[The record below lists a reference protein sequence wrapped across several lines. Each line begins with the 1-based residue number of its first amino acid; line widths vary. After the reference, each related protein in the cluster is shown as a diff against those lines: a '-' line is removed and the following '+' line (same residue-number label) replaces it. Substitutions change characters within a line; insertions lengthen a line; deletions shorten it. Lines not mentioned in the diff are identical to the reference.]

1 MHSPAIDQADPANWQ
16 TGVPPDGLEID
27 FDANNERRP
36 DGNDYGPYPEEA
48 PSLYASDI
56 GADEWDKDFGCR
68 VTFSPPGRTAQAGET
83 VIYTVAIT
91 NTGRLAGEVWHYYT
105 DTLTVTLE
113 GSSQGWAELE
123 GGPEQSFTLGGRE
136 AVHRVVT
143 VTVPADA
150 TTALQEQTT
159 IRCTSVSHPAATA
172 TGSAI
177 TRVGLDGGVLVEP
190 DHDASAR
197 PGEVLTFTHRV
208 TNVGNQT
215 DDFALT
221 ANGGPRHATA
231 ALVTE
236 AGAIYAD
243 RNARARRPTPYCC
256 ACASWK
262 RRRRPTRPAGSWR
275 ARPPT
280 RRSRGGAQYHRHRV
294 HQRHALRGRRRSTT
308 PTADPQNPC
317 ATIDHA
323 IAQATDGD
331 AILVA
336 AGSYTPSLSINR

>member
-1 MHSPAIDQADPANWQ
+1 EAPGGSGGAIYSPGSLTLNSTIVYANSAQQHGGVVATAPAQSHNLFFANRPNDASFPLASGTLEQDPLMWGAYSLDVNSPAIDQADPDNWQ
-16 TGVPPDGLEID
+16 TGVPPDNLKID
-27 FDANNERRP
+27 FDANNEQRP

-68 VTFSPPGRTAQAGET
+68 VTFSPPGRTVQAGDT
-83 VIYTVAIT
+83 VTYTVAIT

-197 PGEVLTFTHRV
+197 PGEVLT
-208 TNVGNQT
+208 
-215 DDFALT
+215 
-221 ANGGPRHATA
+221 
-231 ALVTE
+231 
-236 AGAIYAD
+236 
-243 RNARARRPTPYCC
+243 
-256 ACASWK
+256 
-262 RRRRPTRPAGSWR
+262 
-275 ARPPT
+275 
-280 RRSRGGAQYHRHRV
+280 
-294 HQRHALRGRRRSTT
+294 
-308 PTADPQNPC
+308 
-317 ATIDHA
+317 
-323 IAQATDGD
+323 
-331 AILVA
+331 
-336 AGSYTPSLSINR
+336 